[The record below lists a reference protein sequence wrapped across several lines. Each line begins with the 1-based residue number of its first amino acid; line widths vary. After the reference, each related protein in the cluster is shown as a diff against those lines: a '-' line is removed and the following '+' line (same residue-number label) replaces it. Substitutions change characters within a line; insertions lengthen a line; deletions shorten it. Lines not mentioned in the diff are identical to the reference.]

1 MIVYVFEVDTYY
13 YMSTCIRFL
22 LKIHMC
28 GHTVL
33 HIHST
38 NDTSKILLIYCKN
51 NDIVELDFLSIKA
64 YNIIFARSHNNLGV
78 DR

>member
-1 MIVYVFEVDTYY
+1 
-13 YMSTCIRFL
+13 
-22 LKIHMC
+22 MC

-78 DR
+78 DREYPRSGARTSRDHHHNVPVWQQ